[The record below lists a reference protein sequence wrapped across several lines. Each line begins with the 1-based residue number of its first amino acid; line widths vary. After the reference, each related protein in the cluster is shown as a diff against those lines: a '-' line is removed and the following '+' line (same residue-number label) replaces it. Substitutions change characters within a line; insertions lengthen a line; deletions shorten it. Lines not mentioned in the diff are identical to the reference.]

1 MNLKL
6 LHSTGNHQQ
15 NKKTTYELRENVCKQ
30 RDQQGINFQNTKT
43 AHTAQYK
50 KKKTTTQSKSGQKMY
65 TDISLKGIYTDGQQ
79 ARGKMLNIFV
89 VTWMDH
95 TK

>member
-1 MNLKL
+1 MKRQPTEWERIFANDITDKGLISKI
-6 LHSTGNHQQ
+6 Q
-15 NKKTTYELRENVCKQ
+15 KQ
-30 RDQQGINFQNTKT
+30 LIQLNI
-43 AHTAQYK
+43 K